1 VKALFRRLPASGHG
15 RPRASRHAPAVLVV
29 ALTLADAA
37 AARDRWTE
45 FRGPSGTG
53 HSDSTG
59 LPREWSETRNV
70 VWKTRI
76 HGRGWSSPVVLGDR
90 VWLTTATP
98 EGHDLSVLAL
108 HRDDGRVLL
117 DQRIFHVEKPEDTR
131 QYNSFASP
139 TPVIEDGRVYVHFGS
154 YGTASLDARSGKVL
168 WERRDLP
175 CNHWRGPGASP
186 ILYKNLLIV
195 HFDGYDLQYAV
206 ALDKDSGRTVWRAD
220 RAYDFGTDDG
230 DQKKAYSTPVVIETG
245 GGRQLIS
252 PAAKAVVSLDP
263 DTGREIWRVRYE
275 QHSAAA
281 RPLFAHGLVYVANG
295 RGKSELLAIR
305 PDGRGDV
312 TGTHV
317 AWRALRG
324 IGASPSPVLVG
335 DLVYSVSDKTGVV
348 TCLDARTGAQ
358 VWQQRVGG
366 GGHTASLLYG
376 DGAIYVFGEDGT
388 GVAFEPG
395 RAYKELGRSR
405 LGEGGVM
412 ATPAIAGRALFL
424 RTESHL
430 YRVETRPPLSM
441 GALPSATSAP

>member
-1 VKALFRRLPASGHG
+1 VKAFDGRLPAGDCRDS
-15 RPRASRHAPAVLVV
+15 RSSSRALAALVLAHILAATAV
-29 ALTLADAA
+29 AD
-37 AARDRWTE
+37 DRWTE

-53 HSDSTG
+53 HSDSAG
-59 LPREWSETRNV
+59 LPREWNETNNV

-76 HGRGWSSPVVLGDR
+76 HGRGWSSPVVLGDQ

-108 HRDDGRVLL
+108 DRDDGRVLV
-117 DQRIFHVEKPEDTR
+117 DQRLFHVEKPEDTR

-154 YGTASLDARSGKVL
+154 YGTASLDTRSGKVL

-206 ALDKDSGRTVWRAD
+206 ALDKNTGRTVWKAD

-230 DQKKAYSTPVVIETG
+230 DQKKAYSTPVVIEA
-245 GGRQLIS
+245 GGRLQLIS

-263 DTGREIWRVRYE
+263 ETGREIWRVRYE

-295 RGKSELLAIR
+295 RGRSDLLAIR
-305 PDGRGDV
+305 PDGNGDV
-312 TGTHV
+312 TDTHV
-317 AWRALRG
+317 AWKALRG

-335 DLVYSVSDKTGVV
+335 DLIYSVADKTGVV
-348 TCLDARTGAQ
+348 TCLDARTGAE

-366 GGHTASLLYG
+366 AGHTASLLHA
-376 DGAIYVFGEDGT
+376 DGAVYVFGEDGT
-388 GVAFEPG
+388 AVAFQPG
-395 RAYKELGRSR
+395 REYKELGRSS

-412 ATPAIAGRALFL
+412 ATPAIAGRAVFL

-430 YRVETRPPLSM
+430 YRIERRP
-441 GALPSATSAP
+441 